1 MKKDKYIIQWHITH
15 LCNLHCKHCYQEE
28 YNNHMKK
35 EDFYLILDRITD
47 FLSDKNLY
55 PQINL
60 TGGEPLLHPDIFE
73 FIEEVVK
80 RNIRFSI
87 LTNGTLIDKTIAQ
100 RIKSYKP
107 LFIQISLDGLKET
120 HNNIRGKGTFEKA
133 IVGINNLKQE
143 NIKVIVSF
151 TAQKSNYTEFDKLAK
166 VCQKHKV
173 DKIWWDRV
181 VTDNENL
188 YLTTDEFK
196 KLVKECNNLKHS
208 INPFKKYSCVSNQR
222 SLQCLGTSDAG
233 YRCGAG
239 KSLIVILAD
248 GSIMPCRRLP
258 FIIGNIKE
266 KDLDDIIQESKVMKD
281 LSSFYA
287 PKECLRCKELS
298 RCYGGSRCVTYA
310 QTGNLDQKDINC
322 FLNNT

>member
-1 MKKDKYIIQWHITH
+1 MEKEKYIIQWHITY
-15 LCNLHCKHCYQEE
+15 LCNLRCKHCYQEE

-35 EDFYLILDRITD
+35 EDFYLILDRIVK

-60 TGGEPLLHPDIFE
+60 TGGEPLLHPNIFE
-73 FIEEVVK
+73 FIDEIV
-80 RNIRFSI
+80 RMNIRFSI
-87 LTNGTLIDKTIAQ
+87 LTNGTMIDEVIAKK
-100 RIKSYKP
+100 IKRYNP
-107 LFIQISLDGLKET
+107 VFVQVSLDGLRET
-120 HNNIRGKGTFEKA
+120 HDNIRGKGNFEKA
-133 IVGINNLKQE
+133 ILGIDNLKQE
-143 NIKVIVSF
+143 NIKVLVSF
-151 TAQKSNYTEFDKLAK
+151 TAQKSNYTEFKEIAK

-173 DKIWWDRV
+173 DKLWWDRV
-181 VTDNENL
+181 VTDDKNL

-196 KLVKECNNLKHS
+196 ELVIDCNNLKHCF
-208 INPFKKYSCVSNQR
+208 NPFKRNSCVSNQR
-222 SLQCLGTSDAG
+222 SLQCLGTSDVG

-248 GSIMPCRRLP
+248 GSVMPCRRLP

-266 KDLDDIIQESKVMKD
+266 KRLEDLICESKVMKD

-287 PKECLRCKELS
+287 PNECLRCDNLH

-310 QTGNLDQKDINC
+310 QTGNLYQKDINC
-322 FLNNT
+322 FVQDI